1 MIVDIHMHLG
11 NILYPNGGDII
22 NSSIPF
28 PNRFNIQRFEEDI
41 LENKSTRFSHWAFD
55 LLDDVYTKSVRKRI
69 FAGTYENFLNHKK
82 IVAEYD
88 KKIGGDGKMLFVCMP
103 VSPYVTYKDLVEAA
117 QKDKNLLPFT
127 SPNPDI
133 PIQDACELIE
143 SEIKTAYG
151 IKLHPI
157 IQRTQFDA
165 DLYVSAIETIRKK
178 DKIVLFHAGAS
189 RYYLGKERIL
199 QKCEYDDISA
209 AKRLVK
215 LFPDVKFIM
224 GHAGIAEYKEWA
236 SEFKNSDN
244 VFVDGTVQSVKSLQ
258 ELHSLYGSNRI
269 LYASDFPAIR
279 TEPTLKIF
287 FKAFK
292 GELLEK
298 CLYKNAITLLGNQII
313 NTKEV

>member
-1 MIVDIHMHLG
+1 MIIDIHMHLG
-11 NILYPNGGDII
+11 NILYPQGEYII
-22 NSSIPF
+22 NSYVPY
-28 PNRFNIQRFEEDI
+28 PNGFNIQRFEEDV
-41 LENKSTRFSHWAFD
+41 LEYKSNKFSRWAFD
-55 LLDDVYTKSVRKRI
+55 LLDDFYTKSVRKRI

-82 IVAEYD
+82 IVSEYD
-88 KKIGGDGKMLFVCMP
+88 KKIGGNGRLFFVCMP
-103 VSPYVTYKDLVEAA
+103 VSPYVTYKDLYEVAR
-117 QKDKNLLPFT
+117 KDKDLLLFT
-127 SPNPDI
+127 SPNPTI

-143 SEIKTAYG
+143 NETKFACG

-157 IQRTQFDA
+157 IQQKQFDS
-165 DLYVSAIETIRKK
+165 DLYISAIETIRKK
-178 DKIVLFHAGAS
+178 DKVVLFHAGAS
-189 RYYLGKERIL
+189 RYYLGKEKIM
-199 QKCEYDDISA
+199 QKCEYDDIQA

-236 SEFKNSDN
+236 NEFKNYDN

-269 LYASDFPAIR
+269 LYGSDFPAIR

-292 GELLEK
+292 GEALEK
-298 CLYKNAITLLGNQII
+298 CLYKNALTLLGQQII
-313 NTKEV
+313 TSKKI